1 MASIILSFGH
11 EGFVNLDNPQ
21 FLGLQFF
28 VGTNSIYVSEHMPR
42 KLSTSSRL
50 ADLGLTS
57 KTFVAIE
64 MGILWAQ
71 HQTNL

>member
-42 KLSTSSRL
+42 KIEYQLT